1 MFIPFGFMLIIVK
14 HITFLQWIA
23 PSMSRSI
30 TALLRR
36 IRRLFSRREKTLSEL
51 MAEQGRNEFGRTAA
65 ASVAQPAAVARE
77 AVPASLQDIGGQKV
91 RFVTEFSYD
100 KPGTMRVAVVA
111 LDNREFQ
118 GVVEGGGHPQT
129 FSWGKVR
136 GLMKIIDTG
145 EMLSPYEAYDFY
157 H

>member
-1 MFIPFGFMLIIVK
+1 
-14 HITFLQWIA
+14 
-23 PSMSRSI
+23 
-30 TALLRR
+30 
-36 IRRLFSRREKTLSEL
+36 
-51 MAEQGRNEFGRTAA
+51 
-65 ASVAQPAAVARE
+65 
-77 AVPASLQDIGGQKV
+77 
-91 RFVTEFSYD
+91 
-100 KPGTMRVAVVA
+100 MRVAVVA

-118 GVVEGGGHPQT
+118 GVVEGGGHLQT